1 MTKTI
6 AMITA
11 AMVLSTSVNAQK
23 TGTSSAKGNE
33 KYVVANAY
41 EEAGCEGK
49 RTDIAAV
56 PTGKCFYAQT
66 ECETNKDLA
75 FACAFLDTLTF
86 GRDVSFIANC
96 NSDGAIEADAWKG
109 SGCKGEKIGGKALSI
124 PIKTCVQDFEM
135 VCSND
140 PKFVIRGSSN
150 SATSTNVGILGF
162 LGLLVI

>member
-1 MTKTI
+1 
-6 AMITA
+6 MITA

-66 ECETNKDLA
+66 ECESNKDLA

-86 GRDVSFIANC
+86 GRDYSFTANC
-96 NSDGAIEADAWKG
+96 NSDGGIEANAWTG
-109 SGCKGEKIGGKALSI
+109 ENCKDGKFAKRVINI
-124 PIKTCVQDFEM
+124 PEKTCIQNQNFKIA
-135 VCSND
+135 CSTD
-140 PKFVIRGSSN
+140 PKLAINNAYKNMQG
-150 SATSTNVGILGF
+150 GILGL
-162 LGLLVI
+162 LGLLFV